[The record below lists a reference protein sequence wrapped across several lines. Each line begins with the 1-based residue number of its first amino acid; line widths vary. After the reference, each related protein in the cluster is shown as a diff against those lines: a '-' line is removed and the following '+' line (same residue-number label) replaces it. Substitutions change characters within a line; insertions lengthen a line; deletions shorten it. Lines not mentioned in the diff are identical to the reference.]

1 MSMASKQ
8 KLTSGARA
16 RKADRD
22 LCYAKG
28 WNWNKEAGTC
38 SESGSGKDTSV
49 HRRPEKKGE
58 NQKLGQRSDSDI
70 HHVNGEV
77 GNTKRVS
84 ISTNRDTFKN
94 GDRKRKNNK
103 K

>member
-1 MSMASKQ
+1 MGKQ
-8 KLTSGARA
+8 KLSPGARA
-16 RKADRD
+16 RKSERD

-28 WNWNKEAGTC
+28 WVWNKETGTC
-38 SESGSGKDTSV
+38 SKSGSGKDTSV
-49 HRRPEKKGE
+49 HQRKEKKAE
-58 NQKLGQRSDSDI
+58 NQGIGQRSDSDI

-77 GNTKRVS
+77 GNTRRVS
-84 ISTNRDTFKN
+84 TSSNRDTFKN